1 MLSIKDR
8 IELHKLN
15 KKLRKLQRLYDADIK
30 KAEEERKSRN
40 DIEAIIAEKYG
51 VCREYEFDI
60 DKIQTRY
67 LLNKARSLYIN
78 IPEKTDE
85 KVWLNEWGY
94 YILTEHG
101 KSLLNRK
108 IRVQRKGKS
117 EFLIKIITAFLM
129 LVGVLTSLITILRK

>member
-30 KAEEERKSRN
+30 KAEKEGKSRN

-60 DKIQTRY
+60 DKIQTRD

-85 KVWLNEWGY
+85 KVWLNEWRVLY
-94 YILTEHG
+94 
-101 KSLLNRK
+101 LNRTWK
-108 IRVQRKGKS
+108 ILAKSKDKGSTPRKK
-117 EFLIKIITAFLM
+117 
-129 LVGVLTSLITILRK
+129 